1 MYPEHGFPISGLEGA
16 AGGEEEAVDNSVSP
30 TVMGIQI
37 SWGFLNMWT
46 LIHKPGLAWV
56 GWTSSQAM
64 LMWAVPPS
72 HFAQQERSWAC
83 G

>member
-1 MYPEHGFPISGLEGA
+1 MYPERGFPDLLSGEA

-37 SWGFLNMWT
+37 SWHFVKMWT

-64 LMWAVPPS
+64 VMWAVSPS
-72 HFAQQERSWAC
+72 RFAQQEC
-83 G
+83 T